1 MTHDTEPTSDSTG
14 DAHWQQ
20 ETIDRAVGR
29 IESELAEL
37 QREASGPQR
46 EALKRGR
53 DLVDELEGL
62 LREAAAGEPPD
73 DVPPY
78 EESDAVDVSE
88 QRKRP

>member
-1 MTHDTEPTSDSTG
+1 MTHDTDTPSDSTG
-14 DAHWQQ
+14 DTHWQQ
-20 ETIDRAVGR
+20 ETIDRAVER

-46 EALKRGR
+46 EAVKRGR
-53 DLVDELEGL
+53 ELVDELEAV
-62 LREAAAGEPPD
+62 LRSAASGDPPE